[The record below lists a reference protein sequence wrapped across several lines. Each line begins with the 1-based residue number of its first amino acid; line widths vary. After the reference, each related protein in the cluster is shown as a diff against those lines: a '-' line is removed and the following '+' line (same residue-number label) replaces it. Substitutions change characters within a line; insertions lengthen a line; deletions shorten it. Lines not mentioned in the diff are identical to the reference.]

1 MPGFFLFSYKFS
13 LLGIPFFG
21 FSLYYKERWFIF
33 STKIIVNMKFD
44 TFTSAQKKETHELL
58 ERFGLGTKDRLAYLT
73 LLELG
78 QTTVGPLATA
88 MGVPVTTAQS
98 VIQRLIHTGLLG
110 VTSKKSRHLYQAHD
124 PLILRRILERNLQE
138 LTQSIP
144 LLQSLKAESVS
155 PSKIRI
161 YYRERA
167 TDIFHRALMTQNK
180 QVYEIVSA
188 RDFQDVLGEKFHF
201 SRRRIAAKVRLKS
214 LRVEAHEI
222 KKYSAAIHTRE
233 MREAKFLPRE
243 FTFRASILFWDDTVA
258 FFTTKDE
265 GIAWTIQSPVIREM
279 FYQLF
284 EMLWSLSRKMETI

>member
-1 MPGFFLFSYKFS
+1 
-13 LLGIPFFG
+13 
-21 FSLYYKERWFIF
+21 
-33 STKIIVNMKFD
+33 MKFD
-44 TFTSAQKKETHELL
+44 TFTAAQQKEIHELL
-58 ERFGLGTKDRLAYLT
+58 ERFGLGPKDRLAYLT

-98 VIQRLIHTGLLG
+98 IIQRLTHAGLIG
-110 VTSKKSRHLYQAHD
+110 ITSRKSRRLYQAHD
-124 PLILRRILERNLQE
+124 PLILKRILERNLQE
-138 LTQSIP
+138 LAQSIP

-167 TDIFHRALMTQNK
+167 TDVFHRALMTPSK

-188 RDFQDVLGEKFHF
+188 RDFQDILGEKLHF
-201 SRRRIAAKVRLKS
+201 SRRRVAAKVHLKS

-222 KKYSAAIHTRE
+222 KKYSATIHARE
-233 MREAKFLPRE
+233 MREAKFLPRD
-243 FTFRASILFWDDTVA
+243 FTFRASIMFWDDTVA

-265 GIAWTIQSPVIREM
+265 GIAWTVQSPVIREM

-284 EMLWSLSRKMETI
+284 EMLWSVSRKMETG